1 MEIIDKTATKF
12 GGLLEIQAHSEE
24 EHTPRLIPLS
34 CKLLLREDRELS
46 VKYPHYHSVKA
57 VEDSGSS
64 EARGSTCKRSQ
75 GGQAIGNDGSSA
87 VQRVSGSGCGRAG
100 ALGSLL
106 QYAVGA
112 Q

>member
-1 MEIIDKTATKF
+1 MEIIDKTATK
-12 GGLLEIQAHSEE
+12 LEIQAHSEE

-87 VQRVSGSGCGRAG
+87 VQRVSRSCGRAG